1 MTHPPEDQPDVKA
14 IKYEIDVLAAER
26 VIFFSDAVAA
36 IAITLLAL
44 ALPVPHGGSNAEIL
58 RSMARDA
65 NAYLAFLISFVVIGS
80 HWRWH
85 HRVFRYVARLDER
98 IIGLNMIWLLMMV
111 ITPFAARLLAGHGGF
126 GVRFGFYA
134 AVQIVAA
141 LCFVRMSR
149 LLRQR
154 GLLRME
160 PPDAH
165 QIDVRLLILAGL
177 FGVSIPIAFITPYA
191 FALWIAGPVLGRA
204 WWLAQNRG
212 WGGGGIATML
222 REHLGG
228 KHVP

>member
-1 MTHPPEDQPDVKA
+1 MTHPPEDQPDAKA
-14 IKYEIDVLAAER
+14 IRYEIDVLAAER
-26 VIFFSDAVAA
+26 VIFFSDAVVA

-44 ALPVPHGGSNAEIL
+44 ALPVPHGGSNREIL
-58 RSMARDA
+58 QSMGRDL
-65 NAYLAFLISFVVIGS
+65 NAYLAFLISFAVIGS

-134 AVQIVAA
+134 VVQIIAA

-154 GLLRME
+154 RLLRME

-165 QIDVRLLILAGL
+165 QTDVRLLTLAVL
-177 FGVSIPIAFITPYA
+177 FAVSIPIAFVTPYA

-204 WWLAQNRG
+204 WRLVQSRRRHGNDA
-212 WGGGGIATML
+212 
-222 REHLGG
+222 
-228 KHVP
+228 V